1 MTDYTLYMLIT
12 VPESSLTNGILSF
25 TFLDP
30 PGEDID
36 WQLVFSVICLSVVAI
51 LFVTCVCFLVIYS
64 KSGPEAA

>member
-30 PGEDID
+30 PSEDIN
-36 WQLVFSVICLSVVAI
+36 WQLVFSVICLSVVAL
-51 LFVTCVCFLVIYS
+51 LFVTCVCLLVVY
-64 KSGPEAA
+64 